1 MYWPSLHAL
10 MPGIIPTE
18 ARNWRK
24 NIIDYPQ
31 IVTHDMH
38 LRHSMFKKEIL

>member
-18 ARNWRK
+18 ARNWRRQ

-31 IVTHDMH
+31 IVTPK
-38 LRHSMFKKEIL
+38 FAN